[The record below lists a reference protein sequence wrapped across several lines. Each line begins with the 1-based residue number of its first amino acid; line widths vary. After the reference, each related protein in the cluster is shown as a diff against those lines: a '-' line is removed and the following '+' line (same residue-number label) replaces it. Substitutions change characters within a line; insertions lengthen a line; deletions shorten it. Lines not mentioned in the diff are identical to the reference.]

1 MRQMSLPIF
10 GNYGFFVRFVFLQ
23 KEAFLVLVF
32 SYCIYHSRSL
42 RDPHDPGLMS
52 ASPHDLLCIQLID
65 EQNNGENNSFAL
77 GLVL

>member
-10 GNYGFFVRFVFLQ
+10 GNYGFFVRFVFYKKKLFW
-23 KEAFLVLVF
+23 FLF
-32 SYCIYHSRSL
+32 FHIAYISRSL

-77 GLVL
+77 GLVLC